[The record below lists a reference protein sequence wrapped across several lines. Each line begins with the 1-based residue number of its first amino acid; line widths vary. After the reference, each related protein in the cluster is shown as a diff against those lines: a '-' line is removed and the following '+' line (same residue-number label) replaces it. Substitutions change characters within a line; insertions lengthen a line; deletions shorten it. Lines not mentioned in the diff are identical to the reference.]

1 MYEPEGAESHKHLDG
16 SVVEINSTPFTE
28 EQESKERTDSNRVN
42 GGRDGGRCEEAAVR
56 FMVGLNSSS
65 ILGGFWRLPGLSVS
79 VQRVQKKKEEDGK
92 VIR

>member
-1 MYEPEGAESHKHLDG
+1 VYEPEGAESHKHLDG

-56 FMVGLNSSS
+56 FMVWLVSLLHGVGLTDINTVLLLLLIEKSS
-65 ILGGFWRLPGLSVS
+65 F
-79 VQRVQKKKEEDGK
+79 
-92 VIR
+92 